1 MESNIILYTSNN
13 GDVSIQVQYEDGTFW
28 LTQKRMAELF
38 GVNVNTINY
47 HLKELYNSAEIQ
59 EDRTIRKIRIVQK
72 EGKREVEREVTFYHL
87 DAIIAVGYKVNSVEA
102 VQFRQWATKT
112 LNEFITKGY
121 VLDKDRLKQGAQ
133 FGHDYF
139 KELLEDIREIRASE
153 RRFYQKITDIYALS
167 IDYDKDAP
175 ETKQFFATVQ
185 NKLHWAISGKTA
197 AEIIYHTADAEKPHM
212 GLTTWRHA
220 PDGKI
225 MKSDVSIAKNYLD
238 EKELKVLNNL
248 VSGYFDI
255 AEINALEH
263 RPMYMNDY
271 IAQLDRVLSSSGR
284 QLLTNA
290 GKVSHKQA
298 IDKASKEYRKYQVKT
313 LSPVEE
319 EYLKVVQDLNKTA
332 KKKSRD
338 RK

>member
-1 MESNIILYTSNN
+1 MESNLILYTSNN
-13 GDVSIQVQYEDGTFW
+13 GDVSIQVRYEDRTFW
-28 LTQKRMAELF
+28 LSQKRMAELF
-38 GVNVNTINY
+38 GVNVRTINE
-47 HLKELYNSAEIQ
+47 HLKNLYETSELQ

-72 EGKREVEREVTFYHL
+72 EGKRDVEREVTFYHL

-102 VQFRQWATKT
+102 VQFRKWATKT

-121 VLDKDRLKQGAQ
+121 VLDKDRLKQGTQ

-185 NKLHWAISGKTA
+185 NKLHWAISGKTV

-238 EKELKVLNNL
+238 EKHLKAINRL
-248 VSGYFDI
+248 VSAYLDL
-255 AEINALEH
+255 AEDRAEQEIPTTMKEWSKILDGFLTVAGRLLLEGPGSISALEAKLKAE
-263 RPMYMNDY
+263 REYEIFRKRQDIEY
-271 IAQLDRVLSSSGR
+271 VSDFDREIKR
-284 QLLTNA
+284 
-290 GKVSHKQA
+290 
-298 IDKASKEYRKYQVKT
+298 
-313 LSPVEE
+313 
-319 EYLKVVQDLNKTA
+319 LKGE
-332 KKKSRD
+332 
-338 RK
+338 

>member
-13 GDVSIQVQYEDGTFW
+13 GDVSIQVRYEDGTFW

-59 EDRTIRKIRIVQK
+59 ENLTIRKIRIVQK
-72 EGKREVEREVTFYHL
+72 EGKREVEREVAFYHL

-102 VQFRQWATKT
+102 VQFRQWATRT

-121 VLDKDRLKQGAQ
+121 VLDKDRLKQGTQ

-167 IDYDKDAP
+167 IDYDKEAP

-238 EKELKVLNNL
+238 EKHLKAINRL
-248 VSGYFDI
+248 VSAYLDL
-255 AEINALEH
+255 AEDRAEQEIPTTMKEWSKILDGFLTVAGRPLLEGPGSISALEAKLKAE
-263 RPMYMNDY
+263 REYEIFRKRQDIEY
-271 IAQLDRVLSSSGR
+271 VSDFDREIKR
-284 QLLTNA
+284 
-290 GKVSHKQA
+290 
-298 IDKASKEYRKYQVKT
+298 
-313 LSPVEE
+313 
-319 EYLKVVQDLNKTA
+319 LKGE
-332 KKKSRD
+332 
-338 RK
+338 